1 MIKLRVKETATNLVY
16 FYNVDTIKTL
26 DGLGIWFVTISSLND
41 LTIRRIQLI
50 DSSGRNAEGAGSTE
64 IDVAVAKNNLAN
76 SIREAHADTVSIST
90 LYKGASIVIGVNC
103 SDWTLSI
110 VANKK
115 DKDALDAL
123 ENTFTTMNKK
133 KGDIEMADD
142 VRETVAEN
150 ATPAEEI
157 AEPKQAPAET
167 PVEQAELL
175 AKLDAVQQ
183 ALATLQQTFD
193 DKIAEDT
200 HKNGLFDNMHRELIR
215 YQNGALDKIVDTIAL
230 DIIQLVDTT
239 KGHVRVYEKKEPTE
253 ENYKK
258 LLRIVKGIAEDLED
272 ILYRQN
278 IESYRVPGHEVDTR
292 RQKIIQTMPTDDKS
306 KDNLVAVRAADGY
319 EKGDK
324 VLRPERIKIFKYE
337 ASSETPSEN

>member
-1 MIKLRVKETATNLVY
+1 MIKVRQKETATNLVY
-16 FYNVDTIKTL
+16 FYNLDTIKSL
-26 DGLGIWFVTISSLND
+26 DELGVWFVGVSSISD

-50 DSSGRNAEGAGSTE
+50 DSSDKNAERAGSTE
-64 IDVAVAKNNLAN
+64 IDIAIARNNLA
-76 SIREAHADTVSIST
+76 SCIRDVHADTVSIST
-90 LYKGASIVIGVNC
+90 FYKGVSIVIGVDC
-103 SDWTLSI
+103 IGWTLSI

-115 DKDALDAL
+115 DKDALDSL
-123 ENTFTTMNKK
+123 ENLLTTINK
-133 KGDIEMADD
+133 KGDVEMAED
-142 VRETVAEN
+142 VRETSTPTDNVEQSQQI
-150 ATPAEEI
+150 PAEGSG
-157 AEPKQAPAET
+157 
-167 PVEQAELL
+167 EQTELL
-175 AKLDAVQQ
+175 AKLDAVQK
-183 ALATLQQTFD
+183 ALADLQQTFD
-193 DKIAEDT
+193 DKLAEDT
-200 HKNGLFDNMHRELIR
+200 HKNGLFDNMHRELVR

-278 IESYRVPGHEVDTR
+278 IESYRVPGHEVDVR
-292 RQKIIQTMPTDDKS
+292 RQKIIQTIPTDDKS
-306 KDNLVAVRAADGY
+306 KDNRVAVRAADGY

-337 ASSETPSEN
+337 APPKTPSEN

>member
-133 KGDIEMADD
+133 K
-142 VRETVAEN
+142 
-150 ATPAEEI
+150 EI
-157 AEPKQAPAET
+157 LKWQ
-167 PVEQAELL
+167 
-175 AKLDAVQQ
+175 
-183 ALATLQQTFD
+183 
-193 DKIAEDT
+193 
-200 HKNGLFDNMHRELIR
+200 M
-215 YQNGALDKIVDTIAL
+215 
-230 DIIQLVDTT
+230 
-239 KGHVRVYEKKEPTE
+239 
-253 ENYKK
+253 
-258 LLRIVKGIAEDLED
+258 
-272 ILYRQN
+272 
-278 IESYRVPGHEVDTR
+278 
-292 RQKIIQTMPTDDKS
+292 M
-306 KDNLVAVRAADGY
+306 
-319 EKGDK
+319 
-324 VLRPERIKIFKYE
+324 
-337 ASSETPSEN
+337 